1 MRDGRVVLT
10 RRAATKLL
18 LALPLAAPSAAEE
31 KKPEEK
37 LSPQA
42 ECLVAHETGLSPEE
56 TARLRQNVASGQ
68 KALAVIR
75 DFKLPADVAPSLRF
89 VAMKSRKR

>member
-1 MRDGRVVLT
+1 MRDGRVVVT
-10 RRAATKLL
+10 RRAAAKLL
-18 LALPLAAPSAAEE
+18 LALPLAAISTA
-31 KKPEEK
+31 EEK

-42 ECLVAHETGLSPEE
+42 ECLVEHETGLSPEE
-56 TARLRQNVASGQ
+56 KGRLRQNVASGQ

-75 DFKLPADVAPSLRF
+75 DFKLPIGVAPSLRF

>member
-1 MRDGRVVLT
+1 MRDRPPTVT
-10 RRAATKLL
+10 RRTAAKLL
-18 LALPLAAPSAAEE
+18 LALPLAATSAAEE

-56 TARLRQNVASGQ
+56 TTRLRQNVASGQ